1 MQKLNIRIRLL
12 SPGARVP
19 SKSHHGDAGWDLF
32 ASSEVTVL
40 PGETRV
46 VPTGVAMEIPAG
58 WYGQIKA
65 RSGLGSKGVV
75 VTAGVVDSGYRGE
88 IGAVVVNTK
97 REGEFVFRAGDKVAQ
112 MVFLPVPEVEFE
124 LREEL
129 DATARGAGG
138 FGSTGHK

>member
-1 MQKLNIRIRLL
+1 MQRLNIRIRLF

-19 SKSHHGDAGWDLF
+19 SKSHQGDAGWDLY
-32 ASSEVTVL
+32 SSSDVTVL
-40 PGETRV
+40 PGETKV
-46 VPTGVAMEIPAG
+46 VPTGVAMEIPEG

-88 IGAVVVNTK
+88 IGVVVVNTK
-97 REGEFVFRAGDKVAQ
+97 RDGEFAFRAGDKVAQ

-129 DATARGAGG
+129 EATARGADG

>member
-12 SPGARVP
+12 SPEARVP
-19 SKSHHGDAGWDLF
+19 SKSHHGDAGWDLY
-32 ASSEVTVL
+32 ASSEVAVL
-40 PGETRV
+40 PGETKV
-46 VPTGVAMEIPAG
+46 VPAGVAMEIPVG

-65 RSGLGSKGVV
+65 RSSLGSKGVV

-88 IGAVVVNTK
+88 IGVVVVNTK
-97 REGEFVFRAGDKVAQ
+97 RDGEFVFRAGDKIAQ
-112 MVFLPVPEVEFE
+112 MVFLPVPEVSFE

-129 DATARGAGG
+129 DATARGADG

>member
-12 SPGARVP
+12 SIRARVP
-19 SKSHHGDAGWDLF
+19 SKSHHGDAGWDLY
-32 ASSEVTVL
+32 SSDEVAVL
-40 PGETRV
+40 PGETKV
-46 VPTGVAMEIPAG
+46 VPTGVAMEIPQG

-88 IGAVVVNTK
+88 IGVVVVNTK
-97 REGEFVFRAGDKVAQ
+97 RDGEFVFRAGDKIAQ
-112 MVFLPVPEVEFE
+112 MVFLPVPDVEFE

-129 DATARGAGG
+129 EATARGAGG